1 MVKKFREIPVG
12 TMAFLVNDTTTKK
25 IPRVN
30 AIRRIMLRIFVEVVE
45 NNTADPTEQEDTI
58 LKIIKK
64 IRLVIDGDENK
75 INVDARKLFYVEKI
89 EKGTEPPTN
98 KDDNQ
103 AINTTKTWY
112 VNLALD
118 FATNRRDETD
128 MSALLAARKYA
139 KLDLEIDWGDKDD
152 MFSANTSGVT
162 LTVAN
167 SGCEIEI
174 REVIDTEN
182 KVSFAKGQLD
192 KGFIDMRESTFA
204 KDVDKAYG
212 NFDDDALEID
222 IKPAPVTI
230 LKHLLLA
237 LDQNDVLS
245 NTASITD
252 IAVID
257 TRGAGETI
265 LKRDLVMLNREMKT
279 EYSLESSD
287 VGVILL
293 DWIDKLGGGLAN
305 IDTEGALKFK
315 FKAGAPSGTPKVQ
328 GFTRYIAGRT
338 LAKVANV

>member
-12 TMAFLVNDTTTKK
+12 TIAFLENDTTSIK

-30 AIRRIMLRIFVEVVE
+30 AIRRIMLRFFVEVTSIATEPVE
-45 NNTADPTEQEDTI
+45 IEDTI
-58 LKIIKK
+58 LKVIKK
-64 IRLVIDGDENK
+64 VRIVFDGDENK

-98 KDDNQ
+98 KDDDQ
-103 AINTTKTWY
+103 STSTTKVWF
-112 VNLALD
+112 VSLALD

-128 MSALLAARKYA
+128 ISALLAARKFS
-139 KLDLEIDWGDKDD
+139 KLDLEIDWGDIDD
-152 MFSANTSGVT
+152 MFSVSTATT
-162 LTVAN
+162 IAAAN
-167 SGCEIEI
+167 SGCEVEV

-192 KGFIDMRESTFA
+192 KGFIDMRESTFS
-204 KDVDKAYG
+204 KDVDKAYD

-230 LKHLLLA
+230 LKHLLLFVNSSDA
-237 LDQNDVLS
+237 LT
-245 NTASITD
+245 NTASATD
-252 IAVID
+252 VAVID

-279 EYSLESSD
+279 EYALESND
-287 VGVILL
+287 PGVVLL

-315 FKAGAPSGTPKVQ
+315 FKAGTPSGTPKVL